1 MDMPNEE
8 PRRRRLVP
16 LLPVLAVV
24 LLLGWAG
31 WSALTAVAAA
41 RDADAGRAAIER
53 ASERSSPAQIVDGEP
68 LPDLRDAQ
76 QRFRSARSRLRHPL
90 LTPMRIVP
98 FLGRQI
104 RSADALTGAATIVT
118 ETAIDAIEQGRRTL
132 QAPRGSGSQRIAL
145 LRSTS
150 KLASDAYERLRG
162 ASLGPSN
169 GLIGPLA
176 RARREFGEEI
186 TELRRTLRNAAIAA
200 SAGADLLQG
209 PRRTLV
215 FAANNAEMRAGSGM
229 FLSVGELTTRA
240 GRISL
245 GRMSAVGPVTVP
257 KGVPVTGDLADRW
270 GWANPS
276 LDWTNLMLSPDFD
289 ASAELATRMWK
300 AARGRTVDGV
310 ISLDPVG
317 LRGLLQATGPVSV
330 GGRRIDASNVVEELL
345 HEQYERFPES
355 VAAGTRREF
364 LGDIAVAV
372 MQKLDSGEWE
382 PAALMSGLADAA
394 RGRHIMIWSA
404 RAAERAGWR
413 ATGVGGELSGSSLMV
428 NVLNRGG
435 NKLDWFLRVDAD
447 LSIVPTANGSQGVVR
462 LTIRNEAPAGEPRVV
477 QGPHPDIDAR
487 AGEYVGILTVSL
499 PGAAGG
505 GRIDG
510 VDRLGIVGSD
520 GATRVV
526 GTYFRLQRGSVRTFV
541 IRFELSVRAGS
552 MRVEPSARVPATRWR
567 FGSQTWT
574 DEIAR
579 TVEWGE

>member
-1 MDMPNEE
+1 MPNEE
-8 PRRRRLVP
+8 PRRRRLVSR
-16 LLPVLAVV
+16 LLVLAVV

-41 RDADAGRAAIER
+41 RDADAGRAAVER
-53 ASERSSPAQIVDGEP
+53 ARGRSSPGQIVEGEP
-68 LPDLRDAQ
+68 LPDLNDARQ
-76 QRFRSARSRLRHPL
+76 KFRSARSRLRHPL

-98 FLGRQI
+98 ILGRQI

-132 QAPRGSGSQRIAL
+132 QAPRGSGAQRIAL

-229 FLSVGELTTRA
+229 FLSVGELSTSA

-245 GRMSAVGPVTVP
+245 GRMSPVGPVTVP
-257 KGVPVTGDLADRW
+257 KGVPVTGDLAARW

-276 LDWTNLMLSPDFD
+276 LDWTNLMLSPDFE

-330 GGRRIDASNVVEELL
+330 GGRRIDAANVVEELL

-355 VAAGTRREF
+355 VTGTRREF
-364 LGDIAVAV
+364 LGEIAGAV

-404 RAAERAGWR
+404 RASERAGWR
-413 ATGVGGELSGSSLMV
+413 ATGVGGDLSGSSLMV
-428 NVLNRGG
+428 SVLNRGG

-462 LTIRNEAPAGEPRVV
+462 VTVRNEAPAGEPLVV
-477 QGPHPDIDAR
+477 QGPHPDIEAR
-487 AGEYVGILTVSL
+487 AGEYVGILAVSL

-510 VDRLGIVGSD
+510 VDRLGIVGPD

-526 GTYFRLQRGSVRTFV
+526 GTYFKLPRGQTRTFV
-541 IRFELSVRAGS
+541 VRFELSVRGGS
-552 MRVEPSARVPATRWR
+552 MRVEPSARVPAMRWR
-567 FGSQTWT
+567 FGSETWT
-574 DEIAR
+574 DEVAR
-579 TVEWGE
+579 TVDWGE